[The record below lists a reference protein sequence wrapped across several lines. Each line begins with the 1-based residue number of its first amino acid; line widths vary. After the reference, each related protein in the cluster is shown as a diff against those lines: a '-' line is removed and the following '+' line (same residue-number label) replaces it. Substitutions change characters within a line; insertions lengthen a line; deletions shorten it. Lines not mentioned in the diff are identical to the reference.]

1 MTGKGRGRCGTAAIA
16 LVPFAVAQQ
25 SALGIQAIEA
35 HFQQS
40 HIVPDLFQS
49 FTPDALLS
57 LNFAGVGD
65 VTPGQALTKD
75 QVGTTPTVTVT
86 PANSTVSLTG
96 TYTLAMVDADI
107 VGAKLPNGQTR
118 HWLVNGVTAATGV
131 VKNDTA
137 VAITTYAGPGPA
149 AGSGPH
155 RYVVVLYE
163 QPSTFKAPAAFSQP
177 NMGVS
182 TFDFNA
188 YVQDSG
194 LGPLVAATYITVE
207 EGTATASIQPT
218 SAVITSTLPAAAA
231 ASSGTASKATTATG
245 SVTKSAGTAAPTSG
259 AMGMTSALSGVIAA
273 AGVILTAVMM

>member
-1 MTGKGRGRCGTAAIA
+1 MFSLSLVAAIA

-25 SALGIQAIEA
+25 GALGIQAIEA
-35 HFQQS
+35 HFLQS

-49 FTPDALLS
+49 FTPDALLT
-57 LNFAGVGD
+57 LNYAGVE
-65 VTPGQALTKD
+65 
-75 QVGTTPTVTVT
+75 VGPVPTVTVT
-86 PANSTVSLTG
+86 PANSSVTLSG

-107 VGAKLPNGQTR
+107 VGAKLPDGQTR
-118 HWLVNGVTAATGV
+118 HWLVNGVTVAGGV

-137 VAITTYAGPGPA
+137 VGITNYAGPGPA

-155 RYVVVLYE
+155 RYVVALYE
-163 QPSTFKAPAAFSQP
+163 QPSTFKAPDAFSQP

-188 YVQDSG
+188 YVKDSG

-207 EGTATASIQPT
+207 EGTSTASIQPT
-218 SAVITSTLPAAAA
+218 SAVITSTLPAAASP
-231 ASSGTASKATTATG
+231 SSATGGSKATTATG
-245 SVTKSAGTAAPTSG
+245 SVTGSAGGAAPTSG
-259 AMGMTSALSGVIAA
+259 AIGMTSALSGVVAA

>member
-1 MTGKGRGRCGTAAIA
+1 MPLSNRTPKLIPHSTHAEVG
-16 LVPFAVAQQ
+16 
-25 SALGIQAIEA
+25 SA
-35 HFQQS
+35 
-40 HIVPDLFQS
+40 
-49 FTPDALLS
+49 
-57 LNFAGVGD
+57 
-65 VTPGQALTKD
+65 
-75 QVGTTPTVTVT
+75 PTVTVS
-86 PANSTVSLTG
+86 PANSSVSLTG

-137 VAITTYAGPGPA
+137 VGITDYAGPGPA

-163 QPSTFKAPAAFSQP
+163 QPSTFKAPDAFSQP

-188 YVQDSG
+188 YVKDSG

-207 EGTATASIQPT
+207 EGTSTVSIQPT
-218 SAVITSTLPAAAA
+218 SAVISSTLPAAASP
-231 ASSGTASKATTATG
+231 SSAGTGSKATTATG
-245 SVTKSAGTAAPTSG
+245 SVTGSAGSAAPTSG
-259 AMGMTSALSGVIAA
+259 AIGMTGALSGVIAA